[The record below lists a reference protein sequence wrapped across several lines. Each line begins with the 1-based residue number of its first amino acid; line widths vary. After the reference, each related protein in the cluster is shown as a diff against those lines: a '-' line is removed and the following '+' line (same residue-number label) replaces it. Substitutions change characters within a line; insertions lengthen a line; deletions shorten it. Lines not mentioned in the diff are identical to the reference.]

1 MLSPPRGSLQA
12 VLDARPWRRTGRA
25 ERKIMPKEGSALAK
39 AEEAADQML
48 KKAKNIKLTST
59 KRSLTLPER
68 RAKPH
73 SFDNNNGS
81 LRCSPAPPRE
91 QEEKE
96 EVDGA
101 EDEAE
106 REASQQ
112 QQPPGQQQREQH
124 HQTSNA
130 AFPACRR
137 APLLAPSKEEP
148 SSQASQEEGTEEDAS
163 SPLPREAAA
172 EAAAGSDSRTA
183 TAFSGPPEI
192 DNRRIKVTNNMDGHM
207 AGT

>member
-48 KKAKNIKLTST
+48 KKAKNIKLTT

-73 SFDNNNGS
+73 SFDGNNGS

-91 QEEKE
+91 QVQKE

-112 QQPPGQQQREQH
+112 QQPQREQH

-192 DNRRIKVTNNMDGHM
+192 DNRRIKVTNYMDGHM